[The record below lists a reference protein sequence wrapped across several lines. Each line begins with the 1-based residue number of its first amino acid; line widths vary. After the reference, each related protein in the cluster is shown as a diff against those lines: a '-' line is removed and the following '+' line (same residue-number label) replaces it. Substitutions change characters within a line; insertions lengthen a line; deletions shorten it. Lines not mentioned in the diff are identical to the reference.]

1 MVMIITI
8 AVLSYVLDHN
18 HGIHL
23 GIILLIY
30 VLHVVVLVH
39 MLIIIR
45 EPDCVWK
52 YVLAATMLMVCLMS
66 APMIVLEII
75 VRNLVFYIVFPLTL
89 GLIGKLTDVRIDAQ
103 AMTH

>member
-1 MVMIITI
+1 MILTI
-8 AVLSYVLDHN
+8 AVLSCALGHN

-30 VLHVVVLVH
+30 ALHVAVLVH
-39 MLIIIR
+39 MLITIR
-45 EPDCVWK
+45 ELDCVWK

-66 APMIVLEII
+66 APMIALEII
-75 VRNLVFYIVFPLTL
+75 VRNLVFYIVSPLTL